1 MHIPDNYLSVSTCAL
16 LAAATV
22 PVWVHSIKKVKRD
35 FPRER
40 LSALGVASAFSFLAM
55 MFNIP
60 LPGGT
65 TGHAV
70 GGVVLAVLLGPE
82 AACLSLTIALLT
94 QALLFGDGG
103 VLAFGANAFNMAF
116 ILPFSGYFAFVFLR
130 KLFAGFSKKTA
141 SSNVRSSD
149 YVALAIASYLGLNLA
164 AIAAAVEFG
173 VQPLFFTD
181 ASGQALYCPY
191 PLSAALPAMA
201 IGHLTLFGAAEV
213 IFSLAVYA
221 FVHKTAPSFAV
232 AEAAFAPMLSEDSGG
247 EQKSKRGSRWG
258 ALYLALALL
267 IAASPLGLL
276 AEGTAW
282 GEWGADEIAETTI
295 DGQTLG
301 YVPEAMES
309 GFQWSAPI
317 PDYSA
322 SGLPDW
328 FAYILSAVA
337 GVALS
342 VIFFKLSAAFVGDG
356 DGV

>member
-22 PVWVHSIKKVKRD
+22 PVWVRSIKKVKRD

-40 LSALGVASAFSFLAM
+40 FSALGVASAFSFLAM

-70 GGVVLAVLLGPE
+70 GGVVLAALLGPE
-82 AACLSLTIALLT
+82 AACLALTIALLI

-116 ILPFSGYFAFVFLR
+116 ILPFSGYYAFVFLR
-130 KLFAGFSKKTA
+130 KLFAGFSKKTT
-141 SSNVRSSD
+141 SQRPLFSD

-164 AIAAAVEFG
+164 ALAAAIEFG

-191 PLSAALPAMA
+191 PLSVAIPAMA
-201 IGHLTLFGAAEV
+201 VGHLTLFGAAEV

-221 FVHKTAPSFAV
+221 FVHKTTPSFAV
-232 AEAAFAPMLSEDSGG
+232 DETAFTPDSSEDSG
-247 EQKSKRGSRWG
+247 EELKSKRRSRWG
-258 ALYLALALL
+258 ALYLALAILV
-267 IAASPLGLL
+267 AASPLGLL

-282 GEWGADEIAETTI
+282 GEWGADEIAETTV
-295 DGQTLG
+295 DGQALG
-301 YVPEAMES
+301 YTPEAMAS

-322 SGLPDW
+322 TGLPDW
-328 FAYILSAVA
+328 FAYILSAIA

-342 VIFFKLSAAFVGDG
+342 VILFKLGTAFIGNKATV
-356 DGV
+356 